1 MGEVSV
7 AMYLPCGM
15 VWRTASALADCHPDD
30 VESFSACMAMRSI
43 AGAGVARI
51 QGGIDENVCCV

>member
-1 MGEVSV
+1 V